1 MSDHRRE
8 IDELRRQLTLIDAEL
23 LGALDR
29 RAKASKAIGS
39 LLDPGQPPPLSLHD
53 RPQIEAL
60 VTRSTGDMPPES
72 LRLIFRDV
80 FAASFGLQ
88 APLTVT
94 YVGLEGGA
102 ALSIARGHFG
112 SSANLVAYDSEIAA
126 LEEVTRQ
133 RAAFAVLPYE
143 TSADGPVP
151 KTIAAL
157 TRSELRVSLV
167 LEASPSLH
175 LLNRT
180 GNPRDIQKIYA
191 TAGDRALA
199 DKSLRVLGYLT
210 VIEAASPQ
218 AACRFA
224 ADDVTASALATEGT
238 GAQVGLE
245 IAFKNILDRGTIAF
259 ATPSSAAGRRRGPAQ
274 TSPRS
279 SSL

>member
-157 TRSELRVSLV
+157 T
-167 LEASPSLH
+167 
-175 LLNRT
+175 
-180 GNPRDIQKIYA
+180 
-191 TAGDRALA
+191 
-199 DKSLRVLGYLT
+199 
-210 VIEAASPQ
+210 
-218 AACRFA
+218 
-224 ADDVTASALATEGT
+224 
-238 GAQVGLE
+238 
-245 IAFKNILDRGTIAF
+245 
-259 ATPSSAAGRRRGPAQ
+259 
-274 TSPRS
+274 
-279 SSL
+279 